1 MIKMFFLTK
10 FSYSWSRKIYPSRD
24 QSYECFLVIN
34 KTERLL
40 QIEFKSLQRKCKAD
54 ISKKE
59 QTPSPPT
66 SNKICD
72 IKIPLLVGSIPSTVS
87 SLTFHEDIL
96 SSVYMEGVQNL
107 TLHTIKS
114 ELKIGSIL
122 ESVSDLTLKERILS
136 NIKPR
141 CYSKNN
147 SKNYFK

>member
-1 MIKMFFLTK
+1 MIKM
-10 FSYSWSRKIYPSRD
+10 D
-24 QSYECFLVIN
+24 QSYECFLAIN

-40 QIEFKSLQRKCKAD
+40 QIEFVRFIFAHEFQKSLLIKKLIKINYNLLNTKIKRNHCK
-54 ISKKE
+54 E
-59 QTPSPPT
+59 
-66 SNKICD
+66 NKYD
-72 IKIPLLVGSIPSTVS
+72 IKTPLLVGSIPSTVS

-96 SSVYMEGVQNL
+96 SSVYMEGVQNK